1 MHKCGNVAIFWALL
15 ASMDLIL
22 GENVLITRYRKYA
35 KNKDAPTMT
44 LYHVPRILLY
54 IHAVLSI
61 LPNQS
66 PQKELLSEDE
76 LIACFPGKMGEKKL
90 GADSSGSLNTRM
102 KRRNCIK
109 QGGEDLR
116 ALRIFSDKYCQ
127 ATSTAYTA

>member
-1 MHKCGNVAIFWALL
+1 
-15 ASMDLIL
+15 
-22 GENVLITRYRKYA
+22 
-35 KNKDAPTMT
+35 MT

-127 ATSTAYTA
+127 ATSTAYTP